1 MKRLIKYSHWIIFVV
16 GWVISGWAAFYVHE
30 QIERKAQD
38 SFNLRVQDME
48 AAVVRRLRSYED
60 LLYGIAGLYQV
71 TGNVTPEQ
79 FDTYGNSL
87 DFKERYP
94 SLLAINFAKYF
105 TRNALGEFVQNYESD
120 TGGRGMASRLSLPET
135 RSEYMVLTR
144 AYPAELLPTLGT
156 DVFQNVMSRIAPANG
171 KSIAVGSNYY
181 PNKVFSSGVPIT
193 PPGRKMPALAARLG
207 VFRLGEDKGP
217 KLIGTVGIGFDLA
230 QFFKESIPRSLV
242 RTIHY
247 RMTNIG
253 RYDGKKH
260 SRSKIVVF
268 DSRSVGTGIDPDKFR
283 ERDLFRK
290 HFDVLFGG
298 AILRIEVAESSDA
311 TTGEYEKYL
320 PFAVCITGCLFFT
333 GIGLSCRRILSDNAA
348 LDAVVGTIKKQTIEL
363 QCEINR
369 TKSLERELA
378 AVIDSERTRIGR
390 ELHDDLG
397 QRLTAISVSAEILS
411 AKLLTID
418 PRLAAQADDLGR
430 ATSEA
435 MMQIRTLVQGLMP
448 VAPDR
453 EGLRDALTDLTAEV
467 SRLSGIHCTF
477 DFDDPVTVA
486 DESVATH
493 LYRIAQEALNNAIRH
508 ARARVIEL
516 RLDEIDGKVSLSIA
530 DDGCGFDPARRTGGF
545 GLNTIAYRASI
556 IGYHLHIVSSVGN
569 GTMIKVTEC

>member
-1 MKRLIKYSHWIIFVV
+1 MKRLITYSHWIIFAV
-16 GWVISGWAAFYVHE
+16 GWAISGWAAFYVHE

-38 SFNLRVQDME
+38 SFNLHAQDME

-71 TGNVTPEQ
+71 ADTVTPEQ
-79 FDTYGNSL
+79 FDTYGKSL
-87 DFKERYP
+87 DIKNRYP
-94 SLLAINFAKYF
+94 SLLTINFAKYF
-105 TRNALGEFVQNYESD
+105 TRDDLDEFVKNYESD
-120 TGGRGMASRLSLPET
+120 TGGRSLASKLSLPVE

-144 AYPAELLPTLGT
+144 AYPAELSSTLGT
-156 DVFQNVMSRIAPANG
+156 DIFQNTAKRIPSADVKSLLVG
-171 KSIAVGSNYY
+171 KRYY
-181 PNKVFSSGVPIT
+181 PNKVFSSGIPIT
-193 PPGRKMPALAARLG
+193 PRGLATFALAARFG
-207 VFRLGEDKGP
+207 IFKFDEHQEPRLV
-217 KLIGTVGIGFDLA
+217 GTVGIGFDLA
-230 QFFKESIPRSLV
+230 QFFKESIPQSLIK
-242 RTIHY
+242 TIHY

-253 RYDGKKH
+253 RYDRKLH
-260 SRSKIVVF
+260 SRPNIVVF
-268 DSRSVGTGIDPDKFR
+268 DSRSTGTGIDPDNIP
-283 ERDLFRK
+283 ERKLFRK

-298 AILRIEVAESSDA
+298 AILRIKVAESSDA

-348 LDAVVGTIKKQTIEL
+348 LDAIVGTIKKQTIEL